1 MSVNL
6 LGVNRVVR
14 KLLSLL
20 LWHGRP
26 VLSSDLERTV
36 VIISVKSAKELK
48 LNASKESTL
57 FMGKFILLELVL
69 CSIIE
74 IKPANVWIVLREGR
88 YAETNSKSIVFQVIP
103 Y

>member
-1 MSVNL
+1 MSYV
-6 LGVNRVVR
+6 
-14 KLLSLL
+14 SFSAFYCDMA
-20 LWHGRP
+20 
-26 VLSSDLERTV
+26 VLCFSSDLERTV

-74 IKPANVWIVLREGR
+74 IKPANV
-88 YAETNSKSIVFQVIP
+88 
-103 Y
+103 